1 MGFISNSVN
10 RRYNLD
16 LGLLIFRLI
25 VGGLMLTHGYG
36 KFIRL
41 FEGNIRFA
49 DPIGLGPEI
58 SLVLTVFAEF
68 ICALLIMF
76 GLITRL
82 ATIPLI
88 VTMAVAAFIIHGS
101 DPLAEKEKAL
111 LYLASF
117 IILFYKGGG
126 RYSLDRMFFRK

>member
-82 ATIPLI
+82 ATVPLI

>member
-10 RRYNLD
+10 KRYNLD
-16 LGLLIFRLI
+16 FGLLIFRLI

-41 FEGNIRFA
+41 FEGNMRFA

-68 ICALLIMF
+68 VCALLIMF
-76 GLITRL
+76 GLVTRL

-88 VTMAVAAFIIHGS
+88 VTMAVAAFIIHGG
-101 DPLAEKEKAL
+101 DPLGEKEKAL

-126 RYSLDRMFFRK
+126 RYSLDRMFFKK